1 MLSCRDVSRVASD
14 YLNRDLPL
22 RRRLA
27 VRLHLLMCDGCTRYV
42 AQLRAAIALLRQ
54 VGLPDQETEPAPSGG
69 APQDEAARA
78 LFRSARKH

>member
-1 MLSCRDVSRVASD
+1 MLSCREVSHLASD

-27 VRLHLLMCDGCTRYV
+27 VRLHLMMCEGCTRYI
-42 AQLRAAIALLRQ
+42 AQMGAAIALLRQ
-54 VGLPDQETEPAPSGG
+54 MGATPPEAEPAPSGG
-69 APQDEAARA
+69 APQDEHARA

>member
-1 MLSCRDVSRVASD
+1 MLSCKEVSHLASD

-42 AQLRAAIALLRQ
+42 AQMRAAIALLKTMAAPSPDPGA
-54 VGLPDQETEPAPSGG
+54 VPPAASPDQEH
-69 APQDEAARA
+69 ARA
-78 LFRSARKH
+78 LFRSARKP